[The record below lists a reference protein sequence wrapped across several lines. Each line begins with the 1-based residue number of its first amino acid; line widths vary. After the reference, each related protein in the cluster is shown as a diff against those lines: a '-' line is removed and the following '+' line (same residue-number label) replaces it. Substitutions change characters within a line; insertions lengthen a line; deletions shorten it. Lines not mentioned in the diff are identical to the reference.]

1 MGTASS
7 RACARSVDVHPLR
20 VTAPVAVANRRL
32 VEARVRARR
41 RRRIALLPRLRR
53 APSAAPPA
61 HALGVSLTV
70 HPQGETRLWV
80 EPLVAA
86 AGDGGDGQP
95 ALAGIVR
102 RAPDF
107 AVLRGQRVD
116 PPDLAHL
123 RDAESILAALLEA
136 GGAAGARRRGAALV
150 DPGGVPGRGPHRCT
164 PGGPAPTSRSAP
176 GGALVETRGLRKFGR
191 PDLRLRRV
199 PEGAEREAVEL
210 CWSLVERLARGAR
223 PGPGLAAG
231 VSACSRPVTLGHPAL
246 EGEWPEPPL
255 PDARSA

>member
-1 MGTASS
+1 M
-7 RACARSVDVHPLR
+7 
-20 VTAPVAVANRRL
+20 AVATEDWSRPAFEPGGGDASLFYL
-32 VEARVRARR
+32 VFGEFHP
-41 RRRIALLPRLRR
+41 PRL
-53 APSAAPPA
+53 PPT
-61 HALGVSLTV
+61 LSGLSLTV
-70 HPQGETRLWV
+70 HPQGEARLWV
-80 EPLVAA
+80 EPLVAP
-86 AGDGGDGQP
+86 AGDGDDGQP

-136 GGAAGARRRGAALV
+136 GGAAVLDVEAQRWWTPEGFRAEVLTGVRPAVRAHVSVRSRRG
-150 DPGGVPGRGPHRCT
+150 
-164 PGGPAPTSRSAP
+164 
-176 GGALVETRGLRKFGR
+176 LVETRGLRKYGR

-199 PEGAEREAVEL
+199 PEGAEREAVGL

-231 VSACSRPVTLGHPAL
+231 GLRLQPSSDLGHPAL

-255 PDARSA
+255 PHARSA